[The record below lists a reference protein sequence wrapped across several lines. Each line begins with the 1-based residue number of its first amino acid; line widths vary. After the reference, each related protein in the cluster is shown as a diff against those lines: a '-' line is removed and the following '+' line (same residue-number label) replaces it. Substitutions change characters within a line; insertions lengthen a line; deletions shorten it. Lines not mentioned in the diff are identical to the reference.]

1 MTISVD
7 RVKLFLWQHVLL
19 LFSLE
24 LMTIGVDLCIKSC
37 LGSSVISSIPYIL
50 TLAGEDGMAF
60 PLTVGGYTIAMNFF
74 FVICQILLLRRRFQL
89 VQLFQL
95 VIGYVFGWLID
106 FNNVWLEPVVCDTL
120 WSQILCQFAGC
131 LVMGMGITFE
141 VKCGSVT
148 MPGEGITI
156 ALGLVTGR
164 PFAKVKIA
172 VDTVLVIG
180 AVACCYTFFG
190 RWIWSV
196 VGPGTLFAMLFV
208 GFVVKV
214 LTPRVR
220 WFDTLLES
228 PRYTVGLL
236 AKALRHKD

>member
-7 RVKLFLWQHVLL
+7 RVKTFVWQHVLL

-24 LMTIGVDLCIKSC
+24 LMTIGVDLCIKSS

-50 TLAGEDGMAF
+50 TLAGEHGMAF

-74 FVICQILLLRRRFQL
+74 LVICQILLLRRRFQL

-106 FNNVWLEPVVCDTL
+106 VNNVLLEPLACDSL
-120 WSQILCQFAGC
+120 WPQILCQLGGC
-131 LVMGMGITFE
+131 LVMGIGITLE

-156 ALGLVTGR
+156 ALGLVSGR
-164 PFAKVKIA
+164 PFAKVKIV
-172 VDTVLVIG
+172 VDTLLVIG
-180 AVACCYTFFG
+180 AVVCCYVFFG
-190 RWIWSV
+190 HWIWSV
-196 VGPGTLFAMLFV
+196 IGPGTLFAMIFIGL
-208 GFVVKV
+208 VVKV

-220 WFDTLLES
+220 WFDMLLER
-228 PRYTVGLL
+228 PRYAVGLL
-236 AKALRHKD
+236 AKTLKHKS